1 MVEDEHKE
9 ADPDLEYL
17 KSKMNTSAVR
27 TVESIFEQPEMKRL
41 IRKTLVREALK
52 SSIIL
57 CLLFTGIFTIYNA
70 LRSAVNWGL
79 AGDVA
84 AGATLILAAAAYLIK
99 SSRG

>member
-1 MVEDEHKE
+1 MGDEEDKD
-9 ADPDLEYL
+9 DPEVAYL
-17 KSKMNTSAVR
+17 KAKMNKSAAK
-27 TVESIFEQPEMKRL
+27 TVEAILEQPEMKRL

-84 AGATLILAAAAYLIK
+84 AGATLILVAAVYLLWTRR
-99 SSRG
+99 S

>member
-1 MVEDEHKE
+1 MAEDEHKE
-9 ADPDLEYL
+9 DDSDLEYL
-17 KSKMNTSAVR
+17 KSKMNTSTVR
-27 TVESIFEQPEMKRL
+27 TVESILEQPEMKKL

-70 LRSAVNWGL
+70 LRSAVNWGF

-84 AGATLILAAAAYLIK
+84 AGATLILVAATYLLLT
-99 SSRG
+99 RGD

>member
-1 MVEDEHKE
+1 VGDEEDKD
-9 ADPDLEYL
+9 DPEVAYL
-17 KSKMNTSAVR
+17 KAKMNKSAAK
-27 TVESIFEQPEMKRL
+27 TVEAILEQPEMKRL

-84 AGATLILAAAAYLIK
+84 AGATLILVAAAYLLWTRR
-99 SSRG
+99 S

>member
-27 TVESIFEQPEMKRL
+27 TVESILEQPEMKRL

-84 AGATLILAAAAYLIK
+84 AGATLILVAAVYLLWTRR
-99 SSRG
+99 S